1 MPVAYASIGTQT
13 TWGGGTTTVSHS
25 HNIVGNALI
34 VSVYMGYYS
43 QTNPSVVSASIGG
56 VPLTMLRQTNYWWAS
71 SGSQSTHTAVLGMLN
86 PPTGAQTITLTVSN
100 PNFYGT
106 GMVNSVSYSGVGS
119 FGSASF
125 ANVNNSAAT
134 VTSESIPTGSMCF
147 NAFQAY
153 KYNAPA
159 TLSAYSRTT
168 RANTFAAFQNSM
180 SFLLGDAEGAGAP
193 ITFTATS
200 AGEAWHGVT
209 VPLFEAT
216 TFDTYATN
224 GTSFSSIPHSAGDLL
239 VMFAHASLQNSY
251 PTLPVAGGTVP
262 TWTTINNTTS
272 GYSNTRT
279 AWALG
284 TGSST
289 SGVWTN
295 SDMLLCAVIKGANT
309 TAPIGGKAISAQ
321 GLGVTMTAPA
331 LTLTKTDG
339 TSKLL
344 HYYGIGDAVNLTSVS
359 AAPAAGY
366 SRKMLYQPTGLLAA
380 VLNTKDVTTT
390 DGAVVQ
396 TKVGS
401 TFFSPLSIEVLMGS
415 PSVSVPTNQF
425 FQMF

>member
-13 TWGGGTTTVSHS
+13 TWGNGTTTVSHS

-34 VSVYMGYYS
+34 VSVDMGYYA
-43 QTNPSVVSASIGG
+43 QANPSVSASING
-56 VPLTMLRQTNYWWAS
+56 VPLTMLRQQNAWWS
-71 SGSQSTHTAVLGMLN
+71 SQGQQRSSIAVLGMLN
-86 PPTGAQTITLTVSN
+86 PPTGPQTITLTVSD

-106 GMVNSVSYSGVGS
+106 GIVNSVSYSGVGS
-119 FGSASF
+119 FGSATF
-125 ANVNNSAAT
+125 AAVNNSAAT
-134 VTSESIPTGSMCF
+134 VTSQSIPTGSMCF
-147 NAFQAY
+147 NAFQGY

-159 TLSAYSRTT
+159 TLSAYNQTT

-180 SFLLGDAEGAGAP
+180 SFLMGDAQGAGAP

-200 AGEAWHGVT
+200 AGEAWYGVT
-209 VPLFEAT
+209 VPLLEAT

-239 VMFAHASLQNSY
+239 VMFAHASSQNTTAAT
-251 PTLPVAGGTVP
+251 PAAGGTVP
-262 TWTTINNTTS
+262 AWNPINNTAGNS
-272 GYSNTRT
+272 WSNVRT
-279 AWALG
+279 AWAVG

-295 SDMLLCAVIKGANT
+295 ASMLLCAVIRDANT
-309 TAPIGGKAISAQ
+309 TTPIGGTAVSP
-321 GLGVTMTAPA
+321 LGIGATMTAPA
-331 LTLTKTDG
+331 VTLTRSDG
-339 TSKLL
+339 TSRLF
-344 HYYGIGDAVNLTSVS
+344 HYYGSGDAVNTVSVS

-366 SRKMLYQPTGLLAA
+366 SRKMLYQPTTLLAA

-390 DGAVVQ
+390 SPAAVQ

-401 TFFSPLSIEVLMGS
+401 TWFAALSIEVLMGS
-415 PSVSVPTNQF
+415 PVPTNQF